1 MVCHFSN
8 AEVRK
13 HLHLGVSKL
22 YAVVRKMLGL
32 PVKVMTFGDIAP
44 WDTNIIHYFRE
55 REDVELH
62 VLSAHSG
69 LKRRIAS
76 FEDQGVHYSFIKCE
90 TANLL
95 KHMIPNDALWRKVNP
110 MKKDVHRL
118 VHRIQPD
125 IVLLVGT
132 ENAYYSST
140 VLGLDE
146 YPVYT
151 LCQTV
156 YNNPERAAYS
166 KISSKNASTELEL
179 FKHFLYFG
187 VYCKKHYDLLKGLSP
202 KNIVFK
208 FGFPSDGAI
217 LEPVSTVKEYDF
229 VNFAL
234 TMDLRK
240 GFPDAIRAIAIVRQK
255 YPGVRLNLVGGGTSE
270 LKNQLKALIEELGLQ
285 GNVVM
290 TPFFEKQDDMFRH
303 IQKSRFA
310 VLPCKMDNVSGTM
323 IQSMQLGLPL
333 VVYKTTGTPALNR
346 DKECVQ
352 IAEHGNVADLA
363 DKMLELMDHPEKAD
377 SLRKNARELQE
388 RIAENAKQNGDRL
401 LANVKA
407 VIAHFKEGTPIPDE
421 QLFNPDRDV

>member
-13 HLHLGVSKL
+13 HLQLGVSKL

-32 PVKVMTFGDIAP
+32 PVKVMSFGDIAL
-44 WDTNIIHYFRE
+44 WDTNIIRFFRE
-55 REDVELH
+55 RDDVELH

-76 FEDQGVHYSFIKCE
+76 FEDQGVHYSFIRCE

-95 KHMIPNDALWRKVNP
+95 KHMIPSDAIWRMMNP
-110 MKKDVHRL
+110 MKRDVHRL
-118 VHRIQPD
+118 VRQIRPD

-140 VLGLDE
+140 VLGIE
-146 YPVYT
+146 AYPVYT
-151 LCQTV
+151 LCQTI

-166 KISSKNASTELEL
+166 RISSKNATTEQEL
-179 FKHFLYFG
+179 FKHFRYFG
-187 VYCKKHYDLLKGLSP
+187 VYCKKHYDLLKGLAPES
-202 KNIVFK
+202 IVFK

-234 TMDLRK
+234 TMDMRK
-240 GFPDAIRAIAIVRQK
+240 GFPDAIRALAIVKQK
-255 YPGVRLNLVGGGTSE
+255 HPEVRLNLVGGSTSE
-270 LKNQLKALIEELGLQ
+270 LRATLQALIEELGLQ
-285 GNVVM
+285 DNVVF
-290 TPFFEKQDDMFRH
+290 TPFFEKQDDLFRH

-323 IQSMQLGLPL
+323 MQSMQLGLPL
-333 VVYKTTGTPALNR
+333 VVYKTTGTPTLNR
-346 DKECVQ
+346 DKECVL
-352 IAEHGNVADLA
+352 IAEHGNEADLA
-363 DKMLELMDHPEKAD
+363 DKMLELMDNPAKAD
-377 SLRKNARELQE
+377 TLRKNARQLQE
-388 RIAENAKQNGDRL
+388 GIVENAKRNGDRL

-407 VIAHFKEGTPIPDE
+407 VVAHFKGGTPIPEE
-421 QLFNPDRDV
+421 QLFNPERDD